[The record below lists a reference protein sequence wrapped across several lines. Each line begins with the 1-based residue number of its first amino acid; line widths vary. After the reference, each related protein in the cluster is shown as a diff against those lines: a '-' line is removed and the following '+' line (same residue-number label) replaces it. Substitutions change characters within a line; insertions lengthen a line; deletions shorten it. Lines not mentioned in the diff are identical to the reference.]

1 MPISELK
8 LAKELIRRPSITPKD
23 AGAINILAKKLRS
36 LGFKCQ
42 LINFKNIKN
51 LYAKLG
57 KSSPNFCYAG
67 HTDVVPPGNISDWSV
82 NPFKPTVKNNKLIG
96 RGANDMKASI
106 ACFVAAVSR
115 FKAKNKKFNG
125 SISLLI
131 TGDEE
136 GVAINGTKRV
146 VEYLKR
152 KREKINFCLVGEPT
166 NPNKLGEMIK
176 IGRRGSITGRLTITG
191 TQGHV
196 AYPHRANNPS
206 NTIVNILKRIKETKL
221 DNGTKKVVK
230 YLKRKKEKINFCLV
244 GEPTNPNKLGEMIK
258 IGRRGSITGRLTVI
272 GTQGHV
278 AYPHIANNPS
288 NTLVKILKKIK
299 EVKLDKG
306 TKNFQPSNLEITKIN
321 IDNHTDNVIP
331 GSANAVFNIRYNDKH
346 SSSSLKRKLNKIF
359 RSITRKAKCKFN
371 IKYEVSGEAF
381 LTKPNKTTYMIQN
394 TIKKITGIKP
404 KLSTAG
410 GTSDARFIRKIA
422 PCLEFG
428 LVGKTMH
435 KIDESV
441 PLPDLKKLTNIYL
454 NILENYFK

>member
-8 LAKELIRRPSITPKD
+8 LAKALIRRPSITPED
-23 AGAINILAKKLRS
+23 AGTINLLAKNLRS

-42 LINFKNIKN
+42 IISFKNVKN

-57 KSSPNFCYAG
+57 RSSPNFCYAG

-82 NPFKPTVKNNKLIG
+82 NPFKPAIKNNKLIG

-106 ACFVAAVSR
+106 ACFVAAVSK
-115 FKAKNKKFNG
+115 FKEKNKKFKG

-136 GVAINGTKRV
+136 GIAINGTKRV
-146 VEYLKR
+146 IEYLKR
-152 KREKINFCLVGEPT
+152 KREKIDFCLVGEPT

-176 IGRRGSITGRLTITG
+176 IGRRGSLTGRLTVIG

-206 NTIVNILKRIKETKL
+206 NT
-221 DNGTKKVVK
+221 
-230 YLKRKKEKINFCLV
+230 
-244 GEPTNPNKLGEMIK
+244 M
-258 IGRRGSITGRLTVI
+258 
-272 GTQGHV
+272 
-278 AYPHIANNPS
+278 
-288 NTLVKILKKIK
+288 VKILKKIK
-299 EVKLDKG
+299 EIKLDRG

-321 IDNHTDNVIP
+321 IDNHADNVIP
-331 GSANAVFNIRYNDKH
+331 GVAEAVFNIRFNNKH
-346 SSSSLKRKLNKIF
+346 SSSSLKRKLNTMF
-359 RSITRKAKCKFN
+359 TSITKKAKCGLR

-394 TIKKITGIKP
+394 TIKKITRIKP
-404 KLSTAG
+404 KLSTTG

-441 PLPDLKKLTNIYL
+441 TLSDLKKLTKIYK
-454 NILENYFK
+454 NILENYFN